1 MGITLDP
8 PRVEAGKSHKNIVAF
23 IQGRGMV
30 ASIRVG
36 KAEREGREQNIVCI
50 HQHLGH
56 LFGCVPCYHVLSWK
70 QHRIS
75 NCDDSEQIS
84 FESSLHF
91 FITCDFGLYL

>member
-50 HQHLGH
+50 
-56 LFGCVPCYHVLSWK
+56 C
-70 QHRIS
+70 
-75 NCDDSEQIS
+75 
-84 FESSLHF
+84 
-91 FITCDFGLYL
+91 